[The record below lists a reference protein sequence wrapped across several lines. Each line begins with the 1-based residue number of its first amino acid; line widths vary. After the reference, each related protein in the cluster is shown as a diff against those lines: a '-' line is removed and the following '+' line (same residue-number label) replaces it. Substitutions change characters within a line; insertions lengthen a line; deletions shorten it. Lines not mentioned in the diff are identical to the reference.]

1 MKVVLDTNCYISRL
15 LTPNGGGAKLVD
27 MMIRGKLQVFTS
39 EKQIEELLRV
49 VKEQFQE
56 PKKPEKYIPLEVAN
70 ALVVLIRAKAEVIP
84 DRRMI
89 KSSGDTD
96 DNWIISIAIN
106 ARADILVSQNRNHIY
121 QEILGKSTKIRVM
134 RIAEALNELAPKKK
148 VTKKR

>member
-1 MKVVLDTNCYISRL
+1 MKAVLDTNCYISRL
-15 LTPNGGGAKLVD
+15 LSPSGGGAKLVD

-70 ALVVLIRAKAEVIP
+70 ALVVLIRAKAKVIS
-84 DRRMI
+84 DRLMI
-89 KSSGDTD
+89 KSSKDTD

-121 QEILGKSTKIRVM
+121 QEILGKSTKIRIM
-134 RIAEALNELAPKKK
+134 SIAEALNELTPKKK
-148 VTKKR
+148 AAKKR